1 MSNDL
6 NRAEFIGRLVR
17 DPELRHAATGTAMC
31 SFTLACG
38 WKTKEKEGTEF
49 VRVVAYNKLA
59 EIIAQY
65 MLKGSQMYVS
75 GRMSTREYEKDG
87 VKRYSTEIIA
97 DQMQMLGHAK
107 GNENAHK
114 PAPNQSPKQ
123 ELDDDQDGIPF

>member
-1 MSNDL
+1 MASDL

-17 DPELRHAATGTAMC
+17 DPELRHASTGTAMC

-38 WKTKEKEGTEF
+38 WKTKDKEGTEF

-107 GNENAHK
+107 GAEN
-114 PAPNQSPKQ
+114 KQ
-123 ELDDDQDGIPF
+123 EKQPVVAQLPDIQDDIPF

>member
-65 MLKGSQMYVS
+65 MLKGSQMFVS

-87 VKRYSTEIIA
+87 IKRYSTEVIA

-107 GNENAHK
+107 GAEN
-114 PAPNQSPKQ
+114 KQ
-123 ELDDDQDGIPF
+123 EKQPVAAQLPDIQDDIPF

>member
-17 DPELRHAATGTAMC
+17 DPELRHASTGTAMC

-65 MLKGSQMYVS
+65 MLKGSQMFVS

-87 VKRYSTEIIA
+87 VKRYSTEVIA

-107 GNENAHK
+107 GAEN
-114 PAPNQSPKQ
+114 KQ
-123 ELDDDQDGIPF
+123 EKQPVDAQLPDIQDDIPF

>member
-1 MSNDL
+1 MSQDL
-6 NRAEFIGRLVR
+6 NRCDFIGRLVR

-38 WKTKEKEGTEF
+38 WKTKDKEGTEF
-49 VRVVAYNKLA
+49 VRVVAYQKLA

-87 VKRYSTEIIA
+87 QKRYSTEVIA
-97 DQMQMLGHAK
+97 DRMQMLGHAK
-107 GNENAHK
+107 GSEN
-114 PAPNQSPKQ
+114 KQ
-123 ELDDDQDGIPF
+123 EKQPLPAQIEDISDDIPF